1 MRRVLDSL
9 GVALGAVLAVVWIV
23 AFLGI
28 EVGGISYRKDCVR
41 ADGSVTKSWTFTWF
55 APIPFLF
62 RPSEQGCEVH
72 TGARVALSALGVA
85 RIKDVTLAGEA
96 AKSSRDTALPSDQRY
111 FAALVAAL
119 RGNYDYTQAHP
130 DDLPGIVGSIRRTGA
145 RLADLTPPESVA
157 SEHAVLV
164 AGWRKEASLGK
175 KLIAARS
182 AGDRAEAQ
190 RLGEEIAAEDKRQG
204 KLNEAIQTKLGFGPS
219 AG

>member
-1 MRRVLDSL
+1 M
-9 GVALGAVLAVVWIV
+9 ALGAVLAVTWIV

-28 EVGGISYRKDCVR
+28 EIGGISYRKDCVR
-41 ADGSVTKSWTFTWF
+41 ADGTVSKSWTFTWF

-72 TGARVALSALGVA
+72 TGARVALSAVGVA
-85 RIKDVTLAGEA
+85 RIKEVTLASEA

-119 RGNYDYTQAHP
+119 RGNYDYTQAHA

-145 RLADLTPPESVA
+145 RLADLTPPSSVA
-157 SEHAVLV
+157 GEHAALV
-164 AGWRKEASLGK
+164 AGWRKEASLGQ

-182 AGDRAEAQ
+182 RGDQAEAQ
-190 RLGEEIAAEDKRQG
+190 KLGKELAAEDRRQG
-204 KLNEAIQTKLGFGPS
+204 KLNETIQSKLGFGSS